1 MQNQGVRATR
11 DAGFTLIELLIVVAI
26 IGVIA
31 AIAIPGLRRAR
42 MTGNETAAMAS
53 LKHVNAAEVAYAAS
67 CGYNTFA
74 VSFSVLG
81 TSPPGGTAGYLAPD
95 LAAAEVPQKNGY
107 LFTIGP
113 GLGATLGPQDCN
125 GNVTQTAFYA
135 TATPVT
141 FGTIGTKSYAT
152 NALNV
157 VWQVSAA
164 AAPLEPFGPP
174 AVPVQ

>member
-1 MQNQGVRATR
+1 M
-11 DAGFTLIELLIVVAI
+11 IVVAI
-26 IGVIA
+26 ISVIA

-74 VSFSVLG
+74 VSLAVLG
-81 TSPPGGTAGYLAPD
+81 TPPPGGTSGYLAPD
-95 LAAAEVPQKNGY
+95 LTSVETPQKNGY
-107 LFTIGP
+107 LFTLGP
-113 GLGATLGPQDCN
+113 GLGATLGPMDCN

-141 FGTIGTKSYAT
+141 FGTTGTKSYAT
-152 NALNV
+152 NALNT

-164 AAPLEPFGPP
+164 AAPIEPFGPP
-174 AVPVQ
+174 AIPVQ